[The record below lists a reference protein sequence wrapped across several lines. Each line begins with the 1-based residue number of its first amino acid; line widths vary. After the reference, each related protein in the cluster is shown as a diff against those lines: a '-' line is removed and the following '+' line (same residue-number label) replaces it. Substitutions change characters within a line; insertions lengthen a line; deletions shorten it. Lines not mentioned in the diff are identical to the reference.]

1 MHYFHYK
8 RNELYCEGVP
18 VREIAARCG
27 TPFYLYSRRTVER
40 HLAVFDRAFSS
51 IPHLVCY
58 AVKANSNLA
67 ILHLVARM
75 GAGFDV
81 VSGGELY
88 RALEAGADAR
98 KVIYSGVGKRVEE
111 IDYAL
116 RSDILLFNI
125 ESTAELELI
134 AERAAALKRRARI
147 SFRVNPDIDPRT
159 HPYIAT
165 GMNQHKFGID
175 FKKSIELYQRARR
188 HRSLEI
194 VGISCHIGSQI
205 TELEPFVRAVE
216 VLKKLVLRLRAEG
229 FAIRYLD
236 VGGGLGITYRD
247 ERPPEPREYAEA
259 LIERLAG
266 LDCFLLLEP
275 GRVIVGNAGILVT
288 RVLYLKENGK
298 KFIIVDAGMNDL
310 IRPSLYGSFHEVWP
324 VARSRR
330 PEIVA
335 DIVGP
340 VCESAD
346 FLARD
351 RRLARPRPGELLAI
365 MSAGAYGFVASSNYN
380 SRPRAAEV
388 LVDGDKFHLVRE
400 RETYSELIR
409 GERIPALQAS
419 PLEV

>member
-8 RNELYCEGVP
+8 RNELYCEEIP
-18 VREIAARCG
+18 VKEIAARCG

-88 RALEAGADAR
+88 RALEAGADAC

-165 GMNQHKFGID
+165 GMNQHKFGVD
-175 FKKSIELYQRARR
+175 FKKSIELYRRARR

-205 TELEPFVRAVE
+205 TELGPFVQAVD

-229 FAIRYLD
+229 LAIRYLD

-380 SRPRAAEV
+380 SRPRAAEI
-388 LVDGDKFHLVRE
+388 LVDGDKIHLVRE
-400 RETYSELIR
+400 RETYSALIR
-409 GERIPALQAS
+409 GEHIPELRAS
-419 PLEV
+419 SLEV

>member
-18 VREIAARCG
+18 VREIAERCG

-175 FKKSIELYQRARR
+175 FKKSIELYRRARR

-229 FAIRYLD
+229 LAIRYLD

-259 LIERLAG
+259 LIERLEG

>member
-175 FKKSIELYQRARR
+175 FKKSIELYRRARR

-259 LIERLAG
+259 LIERLEG

-346 FLARD
+346 FLARN